1 MTNHDLEIIM
11 KLRDEVS
18 KKLQGIEGGI
28 RRFGNAAKELGGKM
42 RLFGREIS
50 QVGNYVA
57 MAGAS
62 ITGPLL
68 LAFKNAEKY
77 SLPVAKQIERMKNVT
92 LQFQVSIANALV
104 PVMEKFTNILGSLLK
119 AWNNLGPAVQKQIV
133 QGAFM
138 TGVFLTIAGVVA
150 ILGGKLLIL
159 GGTILK
165 LIGQFLT
172 MEVTAILPFV
182 AITAA
187 VAGLIYLML
196 RFKGV
201 ADTIIST
208 LEILFNLFLN
218 GIETIKLAIT
228 RLWALILSGVEKG
241 YALLSKLPGPM
252 KGIFEFM
259 AESVRK
265 FRGELDKIGDQS
277 INNIVKNTEKMGN
290 IFSTG
295 EGSWSKGFDNLKNG
309 ITKTWDLL
317 KNPPSV
323 DIQQVAQAF
332 NAIQAMGEGV
342 ARTLGSSFKNL
353 FGEALHGQLRTAKD
367 YVAEF
372 GNAMLDVLSEVLA
385 KMILINT
392 IGAMF
397 PGMIPFFHEGGMVYH
412 KGGMIQPI
420 LAHSGLAPDEIPII
434 AQSGEAVLSRRGV
447 ANAGGPAAIRRLNS
461 GQSPTGGVMINI
473 QPAITIK
480 AWDMSDITNHKEEIQ
495 GMIYEGIVK
504 NGKLRSAITT
514 YCR

>member
-11 KLRDEVS
+11 KLKDEVS

-50 QVGNYVA
+50 QVGNYIA

-104 PVMEKFTNILGSLLK
+104 PVMEKFTNILGNLLK
-119 AWNNLGPAVQKQIV
+119 AWNNLGPVVQKQIV
-133 QGAFM
+133 QGVFM
-138 TGVFLTIAGVVA
+138 TGVFLSIAGVA
-150 ILGGKLLIL
+150 TILGGKLLIL

-201 ADTIIST
+201 ADVIIST
-208 LEILFNLFLN
+208 LEILFNFFLN
-218 GIETIKLAIT
+218 GLEAVRLAFV
-228 RLWALILSGVEKG
+228 RLWAFILSGVEKA
-241 YALLSKLPGPM
+241 YTLLSKLPGPM
-252 KGIFEFM
+252 KGTFEFM

-309 ITKTWDLL
+309 IAKTWDLL

-332 NAIQAMGEGV
+332 NALESTGEGV
-342 ARTLGSSFKNL
+342 ARSVGSSFKNL
-353 FGEALHGQLRTAKD
+353 FGNVFHRQLKSARD
-367 YVAEF
+367 YFTDF
-372 GNAMLDVLSEVLA
+372 GNSMLDVLSEVLA
-385 KMILINT
+385 RMILINT
-392 IGAMF
+392 IGAIF
-397 PGMIPFFHEGGMVYH
+397 PKMIPFFHKGGMVYH
-412 KGGMIQPI
+412 KGGMIKPI
-420 LAHSGLAPDEIPII
+420 YAHSGLAPDEIPII

-447 ANAGGPAAIRRLNS
+447 ANVGGSAAIHRLNNGQSSAGGV
-461 GQSPTGGVMINI
+461 TINI
-473 QPAITIK
+473 NTSIK
-480 AWDMSDITNHKEEIQ
+480 AWDMSDITNHKKEIQ
-495 GMIYEGIVK
+495 AIICEGI
-504 NGKLRSAITT
+504 NNNTPLRQVIKARCS
-514 YCR
+514 